1 MAQFNKQI
9 LGQAQG
15 AVGDVTFRKRNGK
28 TYLSAKPSSFTP
40 GMDDKSVARRGK
52 FSISIKL
59 ASTINSIPV
68 LKNIWEK
75 NTPAELSTFNHIMR
89 TNYAMIGSSS
99 ITNAL
104 IKLTPALGF
113 NVNNPVVA
121 LGPAAI
127 KVNLDAIGTSAGID
141 VLNEPSIKL
150 VSVVYLGNPTDT
162 TLKKDDFLTFT
173 SDIQTTDLSTA
184 LEFNKA
190 LSDVEAQMFEIYQ
203 NRKGFFAVVTLDAAG
218 EAVHYSNTFA
228 G

>member
-15 AVGDVTFRKRNGK
+15 AVGDVTFRKRRGK
-28 TYLSAKPSSFTP
+28 TYLSAKPSSFIP
-40 GMDDKSVARRGK
+40 GMDDKSVARRNK

-59 ASTINSIPV
+59 ASTINSTPV

-75 NTPAELSTFNHIMR
+75 NTPADLSTFNHIMR
-89 TNYAMIGSSS
+89 TNYAMIASGS
-99 ITNAL
+99 ITNSL

-121 LGPAAI
+121 LGPSSI
-127 KVNLDAIGTSAGID
+127 MVNLDAIGTSAGID

-150 VSVVYLGNPTDT
+150 VSVVYLGNPTDIS
-162 TLKKDDFLTFT
+162 LKKDNFLTFV
-173 SDIQTTDLSTA
+173 SDAKATDLSAA
-184 LEFNKA
+184 LEFITA
-190 LSDVEAQMFEIYQ
+190 LSDVESQMFGIYQ
-203 NRKGFFAVVTLDAAG
+203 TRKGFFAVITLDAAG
-218 EAVHYSNTFA
+218 NVVHYSNTFA